1 MYGVQRRPEWEEV
14 ILFCLL
20 DHLLH
25 PRFLRKYSSFETRKR
40 LLLDQIQIEGEGE
53 KERGREKV
61 RLCRMRF
68 DSIHLA
74 IRTED
79 LRNEVG
85 VGDEEMVCNNLE
97 DVG

>member
-1 MYGVQRRPEWEEV
+1 
-14 ILFCLL
+14 
-20 DHLLH
+20 
-25 PRFLRKYSSFETRKR
+25 
-40 LLLDQIQIEGEGE
+40 
-53 KERGREKV
+53 
-61 RLCRMRF
+61 MRF